1 MPIEDIANSQ
11 QRWNLWGE
19 AFLRILL
26 LLKPLSAPA
35 AKQGRVR
42 VCFSVGLFSPEGL
55 KKTLLSQNE
64 LVFNEK
70 TKQRNKNTFVINA
83 VKSPE
88 RLNLFRMWFVLC
100 GVSCSIVF
108 SSTQQVKDVILV
120 PSASTCPSECVI
132 ASSWCLKASH

>member
-55 KKTLLSQNE
+55 KKTSYPKMNLFLMR
-64 LVFNEK
+64 
-70 TKQRNKNTFVINA
+70 KQRNKNTFVINA

-120 PSASTCPSECVI
+120 PSASACPSECVI